1 MSAQQLMDTD
11 KEVQPIE
18 KQIHCIETTPQP
30 DWVDETKDEEGHTIY
45 YMNVRIT
52 GLWPRRYGPFESY
65 QAALLFLLHDTLDR
79 VLDTLLEVENLARE
93 QMVRAPACS
102 LREG

>member
-1 MSAQQLMDTD
+1 MGVYTLVDTD

-18 KQIHCIETTPQP
+18 KQIQCIETTPQSN
-30 DWVDETKDEEGHTIY
+30 WVDESQDEEGHPIY
-45 YMNVRIT
+45 YTNVRIT

-65 QAALLFLLHDTLDR
+65 QAALLFLEDTLDP

-93 QMVRAPACS
+93 QMVRGPAC
-102 LREG
+102 LAREG

>member
-1 MSAQQLMDTD
+1 MSAQQLMDTG

-18 KQIHCIETTPQP
+18 KQIQCIETTPQP
-30 DWVDETKDEEGHTIY
+30 DWVDETKDEEGHPIY

-52 GLWPRRYGPFESY
+52 GLWPRRYGPFESR
-65 QAALLFLLHDTLDR
+65 QAAVLFLEDALDP

-93 QMVRAPACS
+93 RMVRGLACS
-102 LREG
+102 SKEG

>member
-1 MSAQQLMDTD
+1 MGVYTLVDTD

-18 KQIHCIETTPQP
+18 KQIQCIETTPQP
-30 DWVDETKDEEGHTIY
+30 DWVIEDKDEEGHPIY

-52 GLWPRRYGPFESY
+52 GLWPRRYGPFESH
-65 QAALLFLLHDTLDR
+65 QAALLFLEDALDR

-93 QMVRAPACS
+93 QMVRGPACS